1 MWARTIPLVEDG
13 SVAGFGRNVR
23 AARLARGW
31 TQEQLADETGLA
43 SVQISRIERGTRE
56 VRLTTL
62 LRIMKALKLEPNQLL
77 QDLV

>member
-1 MWARTIPLVEDG
+1 VEEG

-23 AARLARGW
+23 AARIARGW

-62 LRIMKALKLEPNQLL
+62 LKLLKALELDPNRLL
-77 QDLV
+77 SNLL

>member
-1 MWARTIPLVEDG
+1 MEDG